1 MSNYYEI
8 LEVERTATEKDIKS
22 AYRKLAKKWHPDTT
36 QFDKDYAA
44 VKFKEITNA
53 YNVLSDAEAR
63 KNYDYNLDYEVR
75 QREETRRREQAR
87 REAEARRREQAR
99 QEAERRRQEQERIWE
114 EERRQQVRD
123 KQAAET
129 RRREQARQEAERR
142 RQEQER
148 QEVERR
154 RQEQERVEAERRC
167 QEQERQEVERR
178 RQEQER
184 QEVERRRQEQ
194 ERVEAERRRQE
205 QERVEAERRRQEQ
218 ERQEVERRRWWK
230 KRQEE
235 ERRKQALAREEKIKQ
250 QKVKNIVEGILM
262 TLLLIAWGLAFWKLH
277 YDEQKAIVLKEMRGK
292 NINKEYNINNFN
304 QIEIKEREG
313 KIIKAIIE
321 LRKYGI
327 DHTYDF
333 RIATSYSHNKSG
345 YLLVC
350 NKSED
355 IDVVDL
361 KNNRGAI
368 VINSNL
374 LSDEKMS
381 VSGELYFDILIKN
394 DIKDDD
400 VKLGRWNKRDHIIPI
415 KVEYRVLADNTIEPG
430 MIKSYYSNDKKYDRY
445 LQEQKN
451 VDLVNLILTELPDL
465 KNDYRKVK

>member
-1 MSNYYEI
+1 M
-8 LEVERTATEKDIKS
+8 
-22 AYRKLAKKWHPDTT
+22 
-36 QFDKDYAA
+36 
-44 VKFKEITNA
+44 
-53 YNVLSDAEAR
+53 
-63 KNYDYNLDYEVR
+63 
-75 QREETRRREQAR
+75 
-87 REAEARRREQAR
+87 
-99 QEAERRRQEQERIWE
+99 
-114 EERRQQVRD
+114 
-123 KQAAET
+123 
-129 RRREQARQEAERR
+129 
-142 RQEQER
+142 
-148 QEVERR
+148 
-154 RQEQERVEAERRC
+154 
-167 QEQERQEVERR
+167 
-178 RQEQER
+178 
-184 QEVERRRQEQ
+184 
-194 ERVEAERRRQE
+194 
-205 QERVEAERRRQEQ
+205 
-218 ERQEVERRRWWK
+218 
-230 KRQEE
+230 
-235 ERRKQALAREEKIKQ
+235 
-250 QKVKNIVEGILM
+250 EGILI
-262 TLLLIAWGLAFWKLH
+262 TFLLIAWGLAFWKLH
-277 YDEQKAIVLKEMRGK
+277 YDEQKAIALKEMRGK

-394 DIKDDD
+394 DIEDDD

>member
-129 RRREQARQEAERR
+129 RRREQARQEA
-142 RQEQER
+142 
-148 QEVERR
+148 
-154 RQEQERVEAERRC
+154 
-167 QEQERQEVERR
+167 ERR

>member
-8 LEVERTATEKDIKS
+8 LEVERTATEKNIKS

-154 RQEQERVEAERRC
+154 RQEQERVEAERR
-167 QEQERQEVERR
+167 
-178 RQEQER
+178 
-184 QEVERRRQEQ
+184 
-194 ERVEAERRRQE
+194 RQE

-277 YDEQKAIVLKEMRGK
+277 YDEQKAIALKEMRGK

>member
-8 LEVERTATEKDIKS
+8 LEVERTATEKNIKS

-44 VKFKEITNA
+44 VKFKEITND

-154 RQEQERVEAERRC
+154 RQEQERVEAERR
-167 QEQERQEVERR
+167 
-178 RQEQER
+178 
-184 QEVERRRQEQ
+184 
-194 ERVEAERRRQE
+194 RQE

-277 YDEQKAIVLKEMRGK
+277 YDEQKAIALKEMRGK

>member
-1 MSNYYEI
+1 M
-8 LEVERTATEKDIKS
+8 
-22 AYRKLAKKWHPDTT
+22 
-36 QFDKDYAA
+36 
-44 VKFKEITNA
+44 
-53 YNVLSDAEAR
+53 
-63 KNYDYNLDYEVR
+63 
-75 QREETRRREQAR
+75 
-87 REAEARRREQAR
+87 
-99 QEAERRRQEQERIWE
+99 
-114 EERRQQVRD
+114 
-123 KQAAET
+123 
-129 RRREQARQEAERR
+129 
-142 RQEQER
+142 
-148 QEVERR
+148 
-154 RQEQERVEAERRC
+154 
-167 QEQERQEVERR
+167 
-178 RQEQER
+178 
-184 QEVERRRQEQ
+184 
-194 ERVEAERRRQE
+194 
-205 QERVEAERRRQEQ
+205 EAERRRQEQ

-277 YDEQKAIVLKEMRGK
+277 YDEQKAIALKEMRGK